1 MINSKALHNTLCNE
15 RILVIMSSKKVWSVE
30 GYEEHGVENHQKA
43 TMTETFTNE
52 ADARKA
58 AKKMADKYDQLD
70 VYVIYTNTSSGKAE
84 ERFFNS
90 DGSYSEE
97 GFEW

>member
-1 MINSKALHNTLCNE
+1 
-15 RILVIMSSKKVWSVE
+15 MSSKKMWSVE

-58 AKKMADKYDQLD
+58 AKKMADTYDQLD

-84 ERFFNS
+84 EKFFNS